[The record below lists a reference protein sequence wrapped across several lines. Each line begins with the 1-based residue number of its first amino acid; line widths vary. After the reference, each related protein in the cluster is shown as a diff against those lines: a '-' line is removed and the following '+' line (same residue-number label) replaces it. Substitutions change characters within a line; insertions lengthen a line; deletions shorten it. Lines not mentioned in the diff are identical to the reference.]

1 VFVDV
6 ARAMEGMSKLAGGG
20 GDVTFVGGGR
30 RMAAAAAAALRL
42 VELDLIGTVGAAVPG
57 QATAPRLLVVSPA
70 PAKEEERD
78 GDDDGEPRQL
88 FACHYCLREFYSSQ
102 ALGGHQNAH
111 KRERT
116 LARRGAGAGAGGEQA
131 SSSSFAIHHGAF
143 VSASPGWMARVL
155 HGEAPPA
162 ISVAG
167 DGGGGERWWWGGGN
181 VGYYWPRD
189 GDDQTRQLDL
199 TLKL

>member
-1 VFVDV
+1 
-6 ARAMEGMSKLAGGG
+6 MEGMSKLAGGG
-20 GDVTFVGGGR
+20 GGDVTFVGAGR

-57 QATAPRLLVVSPA
+57 QAAAPRLLVVSPA
-70 PAKEEERD
+70 PPPAKEEEEEEGD
-78 GDDDGEPRQL
+78 GGGDGGGDGEPRQL
-88 FACHYCLREFYSSQ
+88 FACHYCRREFYSSQ

-116 LARRGAGAGAGGEQA
+116 LARRGAGAGGDHASSS

-162 ISVAG
+162 IC
-167 DGGGGERWWWGGGN
+167 DGGGERWWWSGGN

>member
-1 VFVDV
+1 
-6 ARAMEGMSKLAGGG
+6 MEGMSKLAGGG

-70 PAKEEERD
+70 PAKEEEPD
-78 GDDDGEPRQL
+78 GDDNGQPAAAVRVPL
-88 FACHYCLREFYSSQ
+88 LPARFYSSQ